1 LGLVGGS
8 QQSFIDVLQ
17 ALVLLKNRIL
27 TYFIEYFL
35 LINKHLPNFITYLL
49 LKKTRYYYYQ
59 EMLQFLNF
67 LGLTLNFLNKTIKID
82 PNHNPILP
90 PIIDC

>member
-1 LGLVGGS
+1 MGLVGGS

-49 LKKTRYYYYQ
+49 LKKLDIIITKKC
-59 EMLQFLNF
+59 LNF
-67 LGLTLNFLNKTIKID
+67 LGITLNFLNKTIKID